1 MVRLLFVFAVFLL
14 VQSPG
19 FGQETVRFLNEKQ
32 VMFDSLR
39 DTVPAFFVIERES
52 GRKERSKTYTM
63 DSVLVKDATSVKD
76 ANGETLFLTNLE
88 YYPDGKLKRKFD
100 FDGRTKI
107 YDWKYYYEDGKI
119 RTEQKVFDFEIVE
132 TKSYDQE
139 GNVVPA
145 MLDFPASAKGGMKG
159 WNEYL
164 YANLKYPIS
173 SRKKGEE
180 GTVYLM
186 FIVSEN
192 GKITDVYCANDKDFF
207 PDLVKEA
214 TRVLKEYP
222 YLFTPQ
228 TFNGKTE
235 ETLFRIPVRFR
246 LSD

>member
-1 MVRLLFVFAVFLL
+1 MVRLLFVFAVFTL
-14 VQSPG
+14 VQSAG
-19 FGQETVRFLNEKQ
+19 FGQETVRYLNARYIR
-32 VMFDSLR
+32 FDSLR
-39 DTVPAFFVIERES
+39 DTVPSFYVIDRES

-88 YYPDGKLKRKFD
+88 YYPDGKLKRKYD

-107 YDWKYYYEDGKI
+107 YDYKYYYEDGKI
-119 RTEQKVFDFEIVE
+119 RTEQKVHDLEIIE
-132 TKSYDQE
+132 TKSYDEE
-139 GNVVPA
+139 GNILPA

-164 YANLKYPIS
+164 EKNLKYPYS
-173 SRKKGEE
+173 SQKKGEE

-186 FIVSEN
+186 FIVSEI

-222 YLFTPQ
+222 YLFTPE

-235 ETLFRIPVRFR
+235 ESLFRIPIRFK
-246 LSD
+246 L